1 MATNNYS
8 TKDIIKNFIQKDIE
22 EIKKTVKK
30 IEKAVSAQL
39 ITITMLVNWKKNIE
53 RKQWFKKDWIK
64 AIILVF
70 LTAFL
75 TSLFMTI
82 GSCF

>member
-1 MATNNYS
+1 MAINNYS

-30 IEKAVSAQL
+30 IENAISEQL
-39 ITITMLVNWKKNIE
+39 ITITMLVNWKKSIE
-53 RKQWFKKDWIK
+53 KKQWYKRDWIK

-75 TSLFMTI
+75 TALFMVI
-82 GSCF
+82 GSYF

>member
-30 IEKAVSAQL
+30 IENAISEQL
-39 ITITMLVNWKKNIE
+39 ITITMLVNWKKSIE
-53 RKQWFKKDWIK
+53 KKQWYKRDWIK

-75 TSLFMTI
+75 TALFMAI
-82 GSCF
+82 GSYF